1 MARNAWVMA
10 TGSDV
15 NANATNVHIFCND
28 FLSSN
33 KPAKKSHLPL
43 KQVGSVIGN

>member
-10 TGSDV
+10 TGSDM
-15 NANATNVHIFCND
+15 NANATNVHIFCNV
-28 FLSSN
+28 FLSPN